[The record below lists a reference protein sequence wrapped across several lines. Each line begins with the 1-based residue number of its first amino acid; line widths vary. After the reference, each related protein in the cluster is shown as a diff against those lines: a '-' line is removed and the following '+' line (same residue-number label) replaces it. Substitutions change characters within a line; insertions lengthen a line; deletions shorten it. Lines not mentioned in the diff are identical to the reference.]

1 MKRLISVALILVMVL
16 CAFTA
21 CTKLEA
27 PVDGSVYTDGTGS
40 NSITFGAYDAENNVG
55 TYTITST
62 LSDIVVTG
70 TYTVIENDPEV
81 PSYILTFKVD
91 GAAEEDP
98 GVEYVFDKTMDV
110 VQDITTGIA
119 YFGPNY
125 VEQ

>member
-16 CAFTA
+16 SVFTA

-27 PVDGSVYTDGTGS
+27 PLDGTVYTDGTDT
-40 NSITFGAYDAENNVG
+40 NYITFGAYDADNNVG
-55 TYTITST
+55 TYTIASN

-70 TYTVIENDPEV
+70 TYTVMENDPEA

-91 GAAEEDP
+91 GAAEDDL
-98 GVEYVFDKTMDV
+98 GTEYVFDKTMDV
-110 VQDITTGIA
+110 VQDLSTGIA
-119 YFGPNY
+119 YFGVNY